1 MEHDIHRQRR
11 NAINS
16 FFSTA
21 SIRRLEPILR
31 KGLGKM
37 LSRLEQSGK
46 NGEVVAMHHV
56 FKALTSDVINVY
68 AFDASFDFL
77 SQPAYGRGYFDATD
91 LFFSLNHV
99 FCYFPFVAF
108 LVQSLPPSLVGK
120 LMPTLNELF
129 EKKNVRFGHVLDWV
143 SHVGGMLMR

>member
-1 MEHDIHRQRR
+1 MEHDVHRQRR

-21 SIRRLEPILR
+21 SIRRLEPIVK
-31 KGLGKM
+31 KGMGKM

-46 NGEVVAMHHV
+46 NGEVVTMHHV

-77 SQPAYGRGYFDATD
+77 GQPSYGRGYFDATD

-108 LVQSLPPSLVGK
+108 LVQSLPPSLVSFF
-120 LMPTLNELF
+120 MPTLQELF
-129 EKKNVRFGHVLDWV
+129 EKKDVCLGI
-143 SHVGGMLMR
+143 SSTK